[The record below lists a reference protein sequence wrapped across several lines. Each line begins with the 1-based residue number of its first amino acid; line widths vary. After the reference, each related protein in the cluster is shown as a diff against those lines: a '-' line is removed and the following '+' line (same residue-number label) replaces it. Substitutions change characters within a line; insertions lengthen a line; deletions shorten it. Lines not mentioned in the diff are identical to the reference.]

1 VQGYLAAANDN
12 VVVMVQIETK
22 EAIEN
27 VEEIASVEGIG
38 M

>member
-1 VQGYLAAANDN
+1 LAAANDN

-22 EAIEN
+22 EATEK
-27 VEEIASVEGIG
+27 VQEIANVEGIG